1 MSFERTT
8 EASAEIGQR
17 GASSEDN
24 IAIRV
29 DNLSKGY
36 HLYDQPRD
44 RLKQFV
50 LPRLN
55 NFMGKPGGQYFREF
69 WALKDLSFEV
79 KKGETVGIIGRNGSG
94 KSTLLQLICGTL
106 SPTSGSVE
114 TNGRIAALLE
124 LGSGFNPEFS
134 GRENVYLNAAVLGL
148 SKQEIFERFDDIAA
162 FADIGQFIEQ
172 PVKTYSSGMYVRL
185 AFAVAI
191 HVEPQV
197 LIVDEAL
204 SVGDFAFQ
212 TKCVRQLRAF
222 LDSGG
227 TLLFVSHDT
236 TTIKS
241 LCQKAIYLRQ
251 GQLRQIGVASQV
263 CDAYLAEVQQ
273 EEGLAQGIKALP
285 PEDPEDKVATPSL
298 PHASIETF
306 RQAVLPFRRHASAEC
321 EFVSVEVRGIDGK
334 AIHTVSWGQEIVLR
348 VTLLSHA
355 SIDQLVVA
363 FYIRDKLQN
372 AVMGTNTQYE
382 GIEISPTSAGEQVRI
397 AFTYTNILS
406 AGEYAVCVIAAD
418 RPMDTN
424 KYFDWIDMAASYR
437 SLDRPGQ
444 VTWATFTP
452 PIKVQ
457 MHKQDGSNG

>member
-1 MSFERTT
+1 MSFECA
-8 EASAEIGQR
+8 ASFSPLTDTRA
-17 GASSEDN
+17 ASGEN
-24 IAIRV
+24 HIAIRV

-36 HLYDQPRD
+36 HLYDKPRD
-44 RLKQFV
+44 RLKQFL
-50 LPRLN
+50 LPRLYHL
-55 NFMGKPGGQYFREF
+55 MGKPGGQYFREF

-79 KKGETVGIIGRNGSG
+79 RKGETVGIVGRNGSG

-106 SPTSGSVE
+106 SPTSGNVE
-114 TNGRIAALLE
+114 THGRIAALLE

-148 SKQEIFERFDDIAA
+148 TKHEIEERFEDIAA

-212 TKCVRQLRAF
+212 TKCVRQLRSF
-222 LDSGG
+222 LDEGG
-227 TLLFVSHDT
+227 TLLFVSHDI

-251 GQLRQIGVASQV
+251 GRLQKFGIASQV
-263 CDAYLAEVQQ
+263 CDFYLAEVQR
-273 EEGLAQGIKALP
+273 EEGLAQTTQTLTP
-285 PEDPEDKVATPSL
+285 PQAKHAIPSL
-298 PHASIETF
+298 SHGTIETF
-306 RQAVLPFRRHASAEC
+306 REAVLPFRRHSSLEC
-321 EFVSVEVRGIDGK
+321 EFVSVELLGANGEV
-334 AIHTVSWGQEIVLR
+334 IHTAAWGQEIIVR
-348 VTLLSHA
+348 ITLLAHVL
-355 SIDQLVVA
+355 IEELIVA
-363 FYIRDKLQN
+363 FYIQDKLQN
-372 AVMGTNTQYE
+372 SVMGTNTVYE
-382 GIEISPTSAGEQVRI
+382 GKKISPVRAGEVVRI
-397 AFTYTNILS
+397 DFAYTNMLR

-418 RPMDTN
+418 RPINTA
-424 KYFDWIDMAASYR
+424 KYFDWIDLAASYR

-444 VTWATFTP
+444 ITWAVFTP
-452 PIKVQ
+452 RIKVQ
-457 MHKQDGSNG
+457 VHKSDGAND

>member
-1 MSFERTT
+1 MSFEC
-8 EASAEIGQR
+8 
-17 GASSEDN
+17 ASSFSPSTGTRAASGEN
-24 IAIRV
+24 HIAIRV

-36 HLYDQPRD
+36 HLYDKPRD
-44 RLKQFV
+44 RLKQFL
-50 LPRLN
+50 LPRLYHL
-55 NFMGKPGGQYFREF
+55 MGRPGSQYFREF

-79 KKGETVGIIGRNGSG
+79 KKGETVGIVGRNGSG

-106 SPTSGSVE
+106 SPTIGNVE
-114 TNGRIAALLE
+114 THGRIAALLE

-148 SKQEIFERFDDIAA
+148 TKHEIEERFEDIAA

-212 TKCVRQLRAF
+212 TKCVRQLRSF
-222 LDSGG
+222 LDGGG
-227 TLLFVSHDT
+227 TLLFVSHDI

-251 GQLRQIGVASQV
+251 GRLQKFGIASQV
-263 CDAYLAEVQQ
+263 CDFYLAEVQR
-273 EEGLAQGIKALP
+273 EEGLAQTTQTLAP
-285 PEDPEDKVATPSL
+285 PQAKHAIPSL
-298 PHASIETF
+298 SHGAIETF
-306 RQAVLPFRRHASAEC
+306 RKAVLPFRRHSSLEC
-321 EFVSVEVRGIDGK
+321 EFVSVELLGANGEV
-334 AIHTVSWGQEIVLR
+334 IHTAAWGQEIIVR
-348 VTLLSHA
+348 ITLLAHVL
-355 SIDQLVVA
+355 IEELIVA
-363 FYIRDKLQN
+363 FYIQDKLQN
-372 AVMGTNTQYE
+372 SVMGTNTVYE
-382 GIEISPTSAGEQVRI
+382 GKKISPVRAGEVVRI
-397 AFTYTNILS
+397 DFAYTNMLR

-418 RPMDTN
+418 RPINTV
-424 KYFDWIDMAASYR
+424 KYFDWIDLAASYR

-444 VTWATFTP
+444 ITWAVFTP
-452 PIKVQ
+452 RIKVQ
-457 MHKQDGSNG
+457 VHKSDGAID

>member
-1 MSFERTT
+1 MSFESTP
-8 EASAEIGQR
+8 EASAEIGQS

-55 NFMGKPGGQYFREF
+55 HFMGKPGGQYFREF

-79 KKGETVGIIGRNGSG
+79 RKGETVGIIGRNGSG

-106 SPTSGSVE
+106 SPTSGSVD

-148 SKQEIFERFDDIAA
+148 SKQEIIERFDDIAA

-212 TKCVRQLRAF
+212 TKCIRQLRAF
-222 LDSGG
+222 LEKGG
-227 TLLFVSHDT
+227 TLLFVSHDIS
-236 TTIKS
+236 TIKS

-251 GQLRQIGVASQV
+251 GQLRKVGLASQV

-273 EEGLAQGIKALP
+273 EEGLAQGTKALASSQARDAP
-285 PEDPEDKVATPSL
+285 PSL
-298 PHASIETF
+298 PHAAIETF
-306 RQAVLPFRRHASAEC
+306 RQAVLPFRRHASSEC
-321 EFVSVEVRGIDGK
+321 EFISVEVLGINGEV
-334 AIHTVSWGQEIVLR
+334 IRTVAWGQEIVLR

-372 AVMGTNTQYE
+372 AVMGTNTRYE
-382 GIEISPTSAGEQVRI
+382 GIDISPTSAGERISI
-397 AFTYTNILS
+397 AFTYTNLLS

-418 RPMDTN
+418 RPMETK
-424 KYFDWIDMAASYR
+424 KYFDWIDLAASYCT
-437 SLDRPGQ
+437 LDRPGHK
-444 VTWATFTP
+444 TWATFTP
-452 PIKVQ
+452 TIQVQ
-457 MHKQDGSNG
+457 VQKEGCVL